1 MASRMG
7 QTTALPPASVHNAL
21 AQLETQGVLAKSE
34 ARGQYMFED
43 EHLKTW
49 IVEVA
54 RNQPAAGAPA

>member
-21 AQLETQGVLAKSE
+21 AQLETQGVLAKSA

-43 EHLKTW
+43 EHL
-49 IVEVA
+49 
-54 RNQPAAGAPA
+54 